1 MSSTSLTFAP
11 ASPISYKNLDS
22 NSKEIRLLEVEPGA
36 GDDILICKLKHVSL
50 LQNSTPIYETISY
63 CWGAPRDPTSIE
75 LDSRVVS
82 VTPSSEAAVRRMRLR
97 DEPRVLWVDAIC
109 INQSSTSERSEQ
121 VAIMSSIY
129 SLASRNLVYLGEDE
143 AGLAER
149 AIHSLQKLLSEMRA
163 ATSDFTSLFP
173 VLNEE
178 ETGLRL
184 YSDQGFQSDVD
195 FDALVGLFA
204 LPWFQ

>member
-1 MSSTSLTFAP
+1 MSSTSLTFVP

-22 NSKEIRLLEVEPGA
+22 SLKEIRLLEVEPGV
-36 GDDILICKLKHVSL
+36 GDDMLVCRLKHASL
-50 LQNSTPIYETISY
+50 LQKPAPIYETISY

-75 LDSRVVS
+75 LDGRVVS

-97 DEPRVLWVDAIC
+97 DLPRVLWIDAIC
-109 INQSSTSERSEQ
+109 INQPSTSERSEQ

-129 SLASRNLVYLGEDE
+129 SLAKRNLVYLGEDE

-149 AIHSLQKLLSEMRA
+149 AIHSLQKLLSEMRV
-163 ATSDFTSLFP
+163 ATNDFTSLFP
-173 VLNEE
+173 VLNDEK
-178 ETGLRL
+178 TGLRL
-184 YSDQGFQSDVD
+184 YSDQDFQSDMD
-195 FDALVGLFA
+195 FEALIGLFA

>member
-11 ASPISYKNLDS
+11 ASPIPYKNLDS
-22 NSKEIRLLEVEPGA
+22 SLKEIRLLEVEPGV

-50 LQNSTPIYETISY
+50 LENPAPIYETISY
-63 CWGAPRDPTSIE
+63 CWGAPRDLASIQ
-75 LDSRVVS
+75 LDGRVAS
-82 VTPSSEAAVRRMRLR
+82 VTPSSEAAVRRMRLC
-97 DEPRVLWVDAIC
+97 DEPRVLWIDAIC

-129 SLASRNLVYLGEDE
+129 SLARRNLVYLGEDE

-149 AIHSLQKLLSEMRA
+149 AIHSLQKLLSEMRV
-163 ATSDFTSLFP
+163 ATNDFTSLFP

-178 ETGLRL
+178 KTGLRL
-184 YSDQGFQSDVD
+184 YSDQDFQSDMD
-195 FDALVGLFA
+195 FESLVGLFA